1 MRANT
6 TEDNQPLF
14 DYTLM
19 PTHMKNRF
27 TPREL
32 QKWEKVAGFGFMKG
46 CEVMQIPTRT
56 APTFY
61 NKDHPFG
68 RGRTA
73 TLLFDVNADPGQL
86 QPLSDPEIEIRMI
99 KLMIREMARNECP
112 SEQYVRLGL
121 PEPRR
126 LAKGHG
132 DEQIEMPSDLEIQ
145 QSCVLMK
152 AQGIE
157 SAQHGAA
164 GFPKM
169 PFQRV
174 AWEGEKT
181 LSSVSLP
188 DNLRL
193 RPGYLIS
200 QTNESPD
207 D

>member
-1 MRANT
+1 
-6 TEDNQPLF
+6 
-14 DYTLM
+14 
-19 PTHMKNRF
+19 
-27 TPREL
+27 
-32 QKWEKVAGFGFMKG
+32 
-46 CEVMQIPTRT
+46 
-56 APTFY
+56 
-61 NKDHPFG
+61 
-68 RGRTA
+68 
-73 TLLFDVNADPGQL
+73 
-86 QPLSDPEIEIRMI
+86 
-99 KLMIREMARNECP
+99 
-112 SEQYVRLGL
+112 
-121 PEPRR
+121 
-126 LAKGHG
+126 
-132 DEQIEMPSDLEIQ
+132 MPSDLEIQ